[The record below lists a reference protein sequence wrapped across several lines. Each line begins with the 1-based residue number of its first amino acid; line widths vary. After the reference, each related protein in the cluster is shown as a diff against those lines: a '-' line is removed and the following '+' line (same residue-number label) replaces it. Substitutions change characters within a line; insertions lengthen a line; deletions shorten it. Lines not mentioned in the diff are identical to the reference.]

1 MTVVDASPL
10 AASPITAVPPA
21 PRPDAPQPQTAQ
33 ERAWMEQ
40 ALDLAAA
47 NVAAGGG
54 PFGAVVVRDGLVL
67 GRSGNRVTD
76 SHDPTAHAEIMA
88 IRAACRTLRDF
99 RLDGALL
106 ISSCEPCPMCLTAVL
121 WARVERVLFA
131 ADRHD
136 AADAGFDDLE
146 FYRLLERPRSS
157 WTVPVARMSHEKAQL
172 PFEAWSACADRIDY

>member
-1 MTVVDASPL
+1 MTLIDH
-10 AASPITAVPPA
+10 SPIVQSPA
-21 PRPDAPQPQTAQ
+21 EQNPTGQ
-33 ERAWMEQ
+33 EQAWMEQ

-88 IRAACRTLRDF
+88 IRVACEKIQDF

-106 ISSCEPCPMCLTAVL
+106 ISSCEPCPMCLTAIL
-121 WARVERVLFA
+121 WARVDRVLFA
-131 ADRHD
+131 ADRYD
-136 AADAGFDDLE
+136 AATAGFDDLE
-146 FYRLLERPRSS
+146 FYRLLERPRSTWS
-157 WTVPVARMSHEKAQL
+157 VPVARMSHEKAQL
-172 PFEAWSACADRIDY
+172 PFEAWSAYADRIDY